1 MARNQTPHN
10 VPINQKGENMTKEQ
24 LNEFRE
30 LLEKQMQEL
39 LNGAEKTVTEMS
51 TQKNVFADPT
61 DRAEMESNRNFELR
75 IRERESKLI
84 MKIKE
89 ALKRIDDGEF
99 GICESCG
106 EEIGLERLR
115 ARPVTTLCIDCKTE
129 EEQQEKRNA

>member
-1 MARNQTPHN
+1 
-10 VPINQKGENMTKEQ
+10 MTKEQ

-30 LLEKQMQEL
+30 LLEKQMEEL

-75 IRERESKLI
+75 IRERERKLI

-89 ALKRIDDGEF
+89 ALKRIDNGEF